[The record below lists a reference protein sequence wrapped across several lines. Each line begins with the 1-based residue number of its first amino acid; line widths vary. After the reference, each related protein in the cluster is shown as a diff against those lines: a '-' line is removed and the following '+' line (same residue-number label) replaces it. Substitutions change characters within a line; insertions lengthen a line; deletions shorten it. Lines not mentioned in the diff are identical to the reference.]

1 MKLNFFEYLLL
12 LVNFLLLFFQLMLMG
27 TFPSIF
33 DFSVLNLFVPI
44 VVLVNLFFFLYWLL
58 KLKWPF
64 LLFMLCFLMG
74 YSQWGLLYQFPK
86 NSLRK
91 SSSSFT
97 VMSYNVRLFNKYNW
111 IKNIDVPSEIE
122 DLISEEQPDIIC
134 FQEYSKTK
142 SPRLEEYPFKYIQ
155 PSRAKGKSQL
165 ALFSKFPILNQGYIS
180 FEESSNGGAFIDVSY
195 QGKKF
200 RVYNLHL
207 ESLRINIQDSILSNP
222 DSEAI
227 QLKFNQVFKKQM
239 KQIVVYEETNKM
251 NDLPSIICTDLN
263 NSQFS
268 KIYERLAIE
277 KQDAF
282 TTAGKGLGT
291 TFHFSFF
298 PLRID
303 FIFADASFAINDF
316 RSLDVKLS
324 DHYPIISRLGWK

>member
-12 LVNFLLLFFQLMLMG
+12 LVNALLLLFQLMLMG
-27 TFPSIF
+27 TFPSLF

-44 VVLVNLFFFLYWLL
+44 LVLMNLLFFLYWLL

-64 LLFMLCFLMG
+64 LLFMICFLMG

-111 IKNIDVPSEIE
+111 LKNVEVPVEIE
-122 DLISEEQPDIIC
+122 RLIAKEQPDIVC
-134 FQEYSKTK
+134 FQEYSKTE
-142 SPRLEEYPFKYIQ
+142 SPRLESYPYKYIQ
-155 PSRAKGKSQL
+155 PSRAMGKSQL
-165 ALFSKFPILNQGYIS
+165 ALFSKFPILNQGYIT
-180 FEESSNGGAFIDVSY
+180 FDESSNGGAFIDVAF

-239 KQIVVYEETNKM
+239 QQIAVFEETNQS
-251 NDLPSIICTDLN
+251 NTLPTIICADLN

-268 KIYERLAIE
+268 KIYDRLAAD
-277 KQDAF
+277 KQDAY
-282 TTAGKGLGT
+282 TAAGKGLGT

-303 FIFADASFAINDF
+303 FIFTDASFAVNEF
-316 RSLDVKLS
+316 NSLEVKLS

>member
-12 LVNFLLLFFQLMLMG
+12 FLNGMLLIFQLMLMG
-27 TFPSIF
+27 TFPSFF

-44 VVLVNLFFFLYWLL
+44 LVLINLLFFLYWLA

-64 LLFMLCFLMG
+64 LLFMLCFLIG
-74 YSQWGLLYQFPK
+74 YNQWGLLYQFPK
-86 NSLRK
+86 NSIRK
-91 SSSSFT
+91 SSSSFS
-97 VMSYNVRLFNKYNW
+97 VMSFNVRLFNKYNW
-111 IKNIDVPSEIE
+111 LENIEVPAEIE
-122 DLISEEQPDIIC
+122 KLLAKEQPDIIC
-134 FQEYSKTK
+134 FQEYSKTEA
-142 SPRLEEYPFKYIQ
+142 PRLEDYPYKYIQ
-155 PSRAKGKSQL
+155 PSRAMGKSQL
-165 ALFSKFPILNQGYIS
+165 ALFSKFPILNQGYIT
-180 FEESSNGGAFIDVSY
+180 FDDSSNGGAFIDVSS

-227 QLKFNQVFKKQM
+227 QLKFNQVFKKQLA
-239 KQIVVYEETNKM
+239 QLGVFEEINKTNT
-251 NDLPSIICTDLN
+251 LPTIICTDLN

-268 KIYERLAIE
+268 KSYDRLASAR
-277 KQDAF
+277 QDAF

-303 FIFADASFAINDF
+303 FIFADDVFAINEF
-316 RSLDVKLS
+316 KALEVKLS
-324 DHYPIISRLGWK
+324 DHYPIVSRFGWK

>member
-12 LVNFLLLFFQLMLMG
+12 FINGMLLFFQLMLMG
-27 TFPSIF
+27 TFPSFF

-44 VVLVNLFFFLYWLL
+44 VVLINLFFFLYWLL
-58 KLKWPF
+58 KMKWPF

-91 SSSSFT
+91 SSSSFS

-111 IKNIDVPSEIE
+111 LKNVDVPTKIE
-122 DLISEEQPDIIC
+122 ELIMKEQPDIVC
-134 FQEYSKTK
+134 FQEYSKTE
-142 SPRLEEYPFKYIQ
+142 SPRLEAYPYKYIQ
-155 PSRAKGKSQL
+155 PSRAEGKSQL
-165 ALFSKFPILNQGYIS
+165 ALFSKFPILNQGYIA
-180 FEESSNGGAFIDVSY
+180 FEASSNGGAFIDVSY

-227 QLKFNQVFKKQM
+227 QLKFNQVFKKQLD
-239 KQIVVYEETNKM
+239 QLVVYEEINKL
-251 NDLPSIICTDLN
+251 NELPSVICTDLN

-268 KIYERLAIE
+268 KTYDRLASD

-282 TTAGKGLGT
+282 TTAGEGLGT

-303 FIFADASFAINDF
+303 FIFADESFAVNEF
-316 RSLDVKLS
+316 SSLEVKLS